1 MDLLT
6 SFGDRNEYYEQEEKA
21 EHVICV
27 CVCVCVLRMKKKQTH
42 GVVNKKLC
50 NTHINKPLV
59 VLLFD
64 VCLRVDNVE
73 TLKALFPCN
82 CHL

>member
-27 CVCVCVLRMKKKQTH
+27 CVCIENGKETNSWSCKQEVMQHTYQ
-42 GVVNKKLC
+42 
-50 NTHINKPLV
+50 
-59 VLLFD
+59 
-64 VCLRVDNVE
+64 
-73 TLKALFPCN
+73 
-82 CHL
+82 